1 MLSTTLP
8 LLQSARP
15 AERPRNRPVAAA
27 RALCVK
33 KPLPAAINLVEKALV
48 ERLFPRRTTAAG
60 RLVRSLPPSLVFLA
74 GSQTVLLSSIASLML
89 PFVLPPSVAP
99 LGASAGFLAAFVG
112 MPLSDIMLGVEP
124 DAAALAPDTITR
136 GAASEPLVS
145 PLRLT
150 LFAAA
155 ASLAVTAVAA
165 AITFG
170 TALAARGGAPLA
182 VMLGWQLS
190 FIATGGIAMAAAHE

>member
-124 DAAALAPDTITR
+124 DAAALAPDTIT
-136 GAASEPLVS
+136 SEPLVS